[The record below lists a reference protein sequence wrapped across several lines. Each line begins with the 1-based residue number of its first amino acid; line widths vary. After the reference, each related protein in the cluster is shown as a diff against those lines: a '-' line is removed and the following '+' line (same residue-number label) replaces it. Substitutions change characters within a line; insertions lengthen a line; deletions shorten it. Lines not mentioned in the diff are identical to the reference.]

1 MATSELTR
9 ELSQFPFTKLHPVDF
24 RLRIATMKPAD
35 LRKEHV
41 TVFVDIDDISRIVK
55 IAKSVR
61 ILRSYSHLTPPLVL
75 IHTYASELGS
85 LIDDAGVRVVSEDSL
100 TRAEG
105 CVVSATDPCARALA
119 ARSHGRTH

>member
-1 MATSELTR
+1 MVNELSR
-9 ELSQFPFTKLHPVDF
+9 ELAQFPFTKLHPPDF

-35 LRKEHV
+35 LQKEHV
-41 TVFVDIDDISRIVK
+41 TVFVEIDDISRIVK

-61 ILRSYSHLTPPLVL
+61 ILRSYSHLIPPLVL

-85 LIDDAGVRVVSEDSL
+85 LIDDAGVCVVCEDSL

-105 CVVSATDPCARALA
+105 CVVTATDPGAFSLAHGIHRRAC
-119 ARSHGRTH
+119 